1 MDLSSRSD
9 VDNDRELASN
19 KLGEQKFFLWGMTLK
34 KLLSFC
40 VLVYL
45 RINMFDISS
54 IAWKQQNM
62 LIALGKIVEAFLLDN
77 YYDLTSWEIIEIV
90 VLFDE

>member
-1 MDLSSRSD
+1 
-9 VDNDRELASN
+9 
-19 KLGEQKFFLWGMTLK
+19 
-34 KLLSFC
+34 
-40 VLVYL
+40 
-45 RINMFDISS
+45 MFDISS

-77 YYDLTSWEIIEIV
+77 YYDLTSWEIIEIE